1 MDKFE
6 GKLDSLIHKEVRRR
20 IRKCVKHLDRTE
32 SENARLSA
40 KLYEQE
46 EEIIALEKELKTA
59 KKLSL
64 QSLTGGY
71 KLGDKVW
78 IVRSEAEQKNCE
90 KCNGSKKVNA
100 IIDGVHEEIKCPSCT
115 FGYQTSWILTPK
127 EDQIEFIT
135 ITIERQKTFARY
147 WLERIDRYLDENEVF
162 KTKEECQKYCDEIN
176 AKNQE

>member
-20 IRKCVKHLDRTE
+20 IRNYAKIFDRTE
-32 SENARLSA
+32 SENARLIA
-40 KLYEQE
+40 KLYKQE

-59 KKLSL
+59 KQLSL

-71 KLGDKVW
+71 KLRDKVW
-78 IVRSEAEQKNCE
+78 IVRSEPEQKNCE

-100 IIDGVHEEIKCPSCT
+100 IINGVSEEIKCPSCIYE
-115 FGYQTSWILTPK
+115 YQTSWILAPK

-147 WLERIDRYLDENEVF
+147 WLEDRDRYFDENEVF

>member
-20 IRKCVKHLDRTE
+20 IRKYVKQYDHTH
-32 SENARLSA
+32 SENERLS
-40 KLYEQE
+40 KELMSLDD
-46 EEIIALEKELKTA
+46 EISDLENQLKTA

-71 KLGDKVW
+71 KLRDKVW
-78 IVRSEAEQKNCE
+78 IVCSEAEQKVCE

-100 IIDGVHEEIKCPSCT
+100 IINGVPEEIKCPSCT
-115 FGYQTSWILTPK
+115 SGYQTSWILTPK

-176 AKNQE
+176 AKNQ